1 MIWKRTRQSHRQRQ
15 DQKQREI
22 KQADLDMVEL
32 SAAVG
37 EIDLF
42 YLDESGF
49 CMWTPV
55 SAGCKAAKSRLAT
68 LESSAFCATFS
79 KEDKKDSNRLKE
91 EEDV

>member
-1 MIWKRTRQSHRQRQ
+1 VIWKRTRQSHRQRQ
-15 DQKQREI
+15 DQKQRDL

-55 SAGCKAAKSRLAT
+55 SYSYFFKGRQKK
-68 LESSAFCATFS
+68 LEQT
-79 KEDKKDSNRLKE
+79 KRRGRR
-91 EEDV
+91 